1 MSGKAGRETAS
12 EAARLI
18 RSAAAMLPPDWSAT
32 AAALRAVAASIL
44 AGDRAA
50 VVFLDLW
57 AARARLGEAVKEA
70 AVRALIAG
78 ELDAL

>member
-1 MSGKAGRETAS
+1 MSRAEREKMG

-18 RSAAAMLPPDWSAT
+18 RSAAAMLPPERRAT
-32 AAALRAVAASIL
+32 AAALRALGASLL
-44 AGDRAA
+44 AGDRAP

-70 AVRALIAG
+70 AATALMAG

>member
-1 MSGKAGRETAS
+1 MRRAEKERAS

-18 RSAAAMLPPDWSAT
+18 RSAAAMLPPERRAT
-32 AAALRAVAASIL
+32 ASALRALAASVV
-44 AGDRAA
+44 AGDRAS

-57 AARARLGEAVKEA
+57 TARARLGDAVKEA
-70 AVRALIAG
+70 AARALVAG

>member
-1 MSGKAGRETAS
+1 MSSKAEREKAS

-18 RSAAAMLPPDWSAT
+18 RSAAAMLPPDRSPT
-32 AAALRAVAASIL
+32 AAALRAVAASVL

-57 AARARLGEAVKEA
+57 TARARLGEAVKEA
-70 AVRALIAG
+70 AARALMAG